1 MRYDTLVSLYTLV
14 HVRKTDKCKIGHE
27 RLVFHQQRPLP
38 AYKRPWETQLKMMT
52 MLEMMTM
59 TLKLAG
65 CHAKAKLPR
74 AKSSEKSFRSKTS
87 RNGQIIVLTRNP

>member
-1 MRYDTLVSLYTLV
+1 
-14 HVRKTDKCKIGHE
+14 
-27 RLVFHQQRPLP
+27 
-38 AYKRPWETQLKMMT
+38 

-59 TLKLAG
+59 TFKQAG
-65 CHAKAKLPR
+65 CHAKAKLPG